1 MKSRKTLVE
10 RVRLRIAR
18 SKSDVFLRGDFSDI
32 GGYDQIGRVLR
43 GMLRKG
49 ELVKVGYGLYVKSGV
64 SPLSGR
70 IIPRV
75 GLPEIADQT
84 LRKLKMRRAVSGA
97 ERAYNEGLSTQ
108 VPTGRVIAVKGRISR
123 KIGYDGKYV
132 TFECA

>member
-1 MKSRKTLVE
+1 MKQRKTLEE

-18 SKSDVFLRGDFSDI
+18 SKSDVFLRGDFEDI
-32 GGYDQIGRVLR
+32 GGYDQIGRVL
-43 GMLRKG
+43 GGLVLKG
-49 ELVKVGYGLYVKSGV
+49 ELVKVGYGLYAKSDV

-75 GLPEIADQT
+75 SLPEIADQT
-84 LRKLKMRRAVSGA
+84 LGKLKVARAVSGA

-132 TFECA
+132 TFERA

>member
-1 MKSRKTLVE
+1 MKNRKTLEE

-18 SKSDVFLRGDFSDI
+18 SKSDVFLRGDFPDI
-32 GGYDQIGRVLR
+32 GGYDQIGRVL
-43 GMLRKG
+43 GGLVRKG
-49 ELVKVGYGLYVKSGV
+49 ELVKVGYGLYAKSDI

-84 LRKLKMRRAVSGA
+84 LGKLKVRRVASVA
-97 ERAYNEGLSTQ
+97 ERAYNEGRSTQ

-132 TFECA
+132 TFERA